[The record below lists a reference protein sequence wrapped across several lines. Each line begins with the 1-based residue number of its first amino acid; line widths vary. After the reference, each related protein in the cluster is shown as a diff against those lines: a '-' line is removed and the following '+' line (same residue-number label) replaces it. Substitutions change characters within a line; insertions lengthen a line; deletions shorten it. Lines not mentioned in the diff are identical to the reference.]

1 MGVRLRSAVSP
12 VTPAIIG
19 SRRPRHRIG
28 LKAPP
33 VRFQP
38 AATSTPA
45 PVACGW
51 HRGAIFMGCAQLTHG
66 RFTRALV
73 GEQAPAPVLAWL
85 SDRTTE
91 TRNYGETDREHLL
104 RPEVEVVF
112 GRDVRRCLPTARFVP
127 FLQPEAATRA
137 GGLHRRAP
145 RRHERNGGALD
156 RGCPTSC
163 LPTHGPWSST
173 AAKTV
178 DLAAAIAQTGYPFE
192 SGRPMVAAFSRQGRW
207 TAGTM
212 ATRPGRGG
220 TADRRPVGVGLTTR
234 LR

>member
-1 MGVRLRSAVSP
+1 MGVRPRSAVSP

-112 GRDVRRCLPTARFVP
+112 GRDVRRSLPTARFVP

-145 RRHERNGGALD
+145 RRRERNGGALD

-163 LPTHGPWSST
+163 LPTHGRGPRPLRRRST
-173 AAKTV
+173 W
-178 DLAAAIAQTGYPFE
+178 LLLSPR
-192 SGRPMVAAFSRQGRW
+192 S
-207 TAGTM
+207 
-212 ATRPGRGG
+212 TRC
-220 TADRRPVGVGLTTR
+220 
-234 LR
+234 

>member
-45 PVACGW
+45 PVGCGW

-112 GRDVRRCLPTARFVP
+112 GRDVRRSLPTARFVP

-145 RRHERNGGALD
+145 RRRERNGGALD

-163 LPTHGPWSST
+163 LPTHGRGPRPLRRRST
-173 AAKTV
+173 WLLLSPKRRSQARRRHDPSATN
-178 DLAAAIAQTGYPFE
+178 AITAPPMTG
-192 SGRPMVAAFSRQGRW
+192 
-207 TAGTM
+207 
-212 ATRPGRGG
+212 
-220 TADRRPVGVGLTTR
+220 
-234 LR
+234 

>member
-1 MGVRLRSAVSP
+1 
-12 VTPAIIG
+12 
-19 SRRPRHRIG
+19 
-28 LKAPP
+28 
-33 VRFQP
+33 
-38 AATSTPA
+38 
-45 PVACGW
+45 
-51 HRGAIFMGCAQLTHG
+51 MGCAQLTHG

-137 GGLHRRAP
+137 GGLHRTAP
-145 RRHERNGGALD
+145 RRRERNGGALD

-163 LPTHGPWSST
+163 LPTHGRGPRPLRRRSTWLLLSPKSSHASRGIDVLAPGAIQQST
-173 AAKTV
+173 ADGV
-178 DLAAAIAQTGYPFE
+178 
-192 SGRPMVAAFSRQGRW
+192 FSARRLPLRLGEQPRRRRSTTLLVW
-207 TAGTM
+207 TSWG
-212 ATRPGRGG
+212 TRPS
-220 TADRRPVGVGLTTR
+220 RRSASPRNGCGSPAQ
-234 LR
+234 